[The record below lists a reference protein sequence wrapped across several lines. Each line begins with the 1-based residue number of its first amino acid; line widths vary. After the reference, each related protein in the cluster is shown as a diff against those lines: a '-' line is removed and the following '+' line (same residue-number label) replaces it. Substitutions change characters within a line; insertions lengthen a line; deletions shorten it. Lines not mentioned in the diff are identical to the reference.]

1 MKSSLAK
8 SPFTISAWKRE
19 QMRHEPWVFYSILS
33 LDWNGYLRCWPSL
46 GLWWPTLR
54 VEVVEIELFVLWLL
68 WLVLLRLVLLWLVLL
83 SSLLSSSSSS
93 LLSIKLWWWLWWLL
107 LFWSHSN
114 IESRHPSLQ
123 CEQRG
128 HEFLVGRL
136 DGCKPQHVKEAAGG
150 DPNWRVGHCDPAVR
164 TLRKA
169 RLQSG
174 KDAEHF
180 VADGLVIVSCEEQ
193 SSLLHDLTMRL
204 EGGMEKA
211 ALQEH
216 LVASLQGDRLI
227 LIPLKSKQAA
237 RLRPSN
243 SQARL
248 VQESLD
254 KMQAIPGVDCDVHE
268 FAIVS
273 VEREGP
279 PSPAVFLQDGKTKHP
294 VKTKKWRWL
303 MVGVF
308 LY

>member
-1 MKSSLAK
+1 M
-8 SPFTISAWKRE
+8 
-19 QMRHEPWVFYSILS
+19 
-33 LDWNGYLRCWPSL
+33 
-46 GLWWPTLR
+46 
-54 VEVVEIELFVLWLL
+54 
-68 WLVLLRLVLLWLVLL
+68 
-83 SSLLSSSSSS
+83 
-93 LLSIKLWWWLWWLL
+93 LLSIKLWWWLLS
-107 LFWSHSN
+107 FWSRPN
-114 IESRHPSLQ
+114 IESCHPSLQ

-136 DGCKPQHVKEAAGG
+136 DGCKTQHVKEAAGC
-150 DPNWRVGHCDPAVR
+150 DPNWRVGHCDPAVHK
-164 TLRKA
+164 LRKA

-174 KDAEHF
+174 NDAEHF
-180 VADGLVIVSCEEQ
+180 VADGLVVVSWEEQ
-193 SSLLHDLTMRL
+193 SSLVHLLTMRL

-211 ALQEH
+211 VLQEH

-237 RLRPSN
+237 RLRPSD

-279 PSPAVFLQDGKTKHP
+279 PSPAVSLQDGKTKHP
-294 VKTKKWRWL
+294 VKTKKVAMIDAGCFSLLLCLAATSYYLFWIALAVPMSSSPYARFTVLETWKL
-303 MVGVF
+303 KINMFGSCSEPCPRLLEDHSLWPVHSSRRAAAESSPCARCPA
-308 LY
+308 LWE

>member
-1 MKSSLAK
+1 MTSWSLRPRRPHA
-8 SPFTISAWKRE
+8 A
-19 QMRHEPWVFYSILS
+19 
-33 LDWNGYLRCWPSL
+33 
-46 GLWWPTLR
+46 
-54 VEVVEIELFVLWLL
+54 
-68 WLVLLRLVLLWLVLL
+68 
-83 SSLLSSSSSS
+83 
-93 LLSIKLWWWLWWLL
+93 
-107 LFWSHSN
+107 
-114 IESRHPSLQ
+114 
-123 CEQRG
+123 QR
-128 HEFLVGRL
+128 
-136 DGCKPQHVKEAAGG
+136 
-150 DPNWRVGHCDPAVR
+150 
-164 TLRKA
+164 RKA

-294 VKTKKWRWL
+294 VKTKKVA
-303 MVGVF
+303 MIDGGCF